1 MQKRK
6 YPIYKISINLI
17 CLLLTAP
24 FSGICSIN
32 FSADTAQINN
42 LNKLAAAKYNLNPDS
57 TLFYAKQS
65 IALSK
70 ESNYQDGL
78 ANGLLQ
84 TGKAC
89 YFKGKSAEATQ
100 AFDQAISLFTRLHDQ
115 RGLSECYIHYGRMY
129 TLLAKYDDA
138 LRYLNMAQAINKH
151 TGNEKE
157 LTDSYKNIGIVYF
170 SQGQLSKALDYYY
183 NALFIAVKNNYTV
196 LTAELYN
203 NIGVVLQAM
212 EVYPNALEYYK
223 KSLKIFEGTNN
234 LHALGTLNENIG
246 EVMLAQEDYTDAINY
261 LNKANAVA
269 KKQHDKDGLSSVYTD
284 LALCFAN
291 KKQFEKAIR
300 YLDTSLS
307 IAVKYKIV
315 YNQAYAMTGYAT
327 VYNMQKQYAKASPYA
342 LKAQSL
348 GLALGNLSVRANA
361 ALQLNKTF
369 AGLGKIDKAYYF
381 LNEYVN
387 LKNGLKNNESIQKL
401 TSYNYELSFSVKQRL
416 AAQQQ
421 REKDLLYQQNIRMN
435 RLTDL
440 IFVILII
447 AMIVIAC
454 IYYFEKRKQ
463 QRINRLLKI
472 KNMVVSDQR
481 TDLDEQAH
489 KLNELNTLK
498 DRLISI
504 LAHDLRA
511 PLSTLRGLFNLLQDE
526 SLSHEELLDMIPPVI
541 KKLDYTSDFLDT
553 LLFWINSQMENFN
566 RAVKDFFIRELIN
579 KESENL
585 IDQAAQKDI
594 RLIVDVDHDLTGC
607 ADPDSIR
614 IVIRNLITN
623 AIKFCKENDTIEISA
638 RRKGDEIV
646 VSVKD
651 TGVGM
656 TPAQLKKLFKGKM
669 DSRIGTHKESG
680 TGMGLLFCKD
690 LIEKCNGTIWA
701 NSKQGTGSEFA
712 FTIPAGHQVAA
723 APFVADT
730 VEV

>member
-1 MQKRK
+1 ML
-6 YPIYKISINLI
+6 LI
-17 CLLLTAP
+17 AP
-24 FSGICSIN
+24 FSGTCSIN
-32 FSADTAQINN
+32 SSADTAQINS

-70 ESNYQDGL
+70 KSNYQDGL

-84 TGKAC
+84 TGKAY

-100 AFDQAISLFTRLHDQ
+100 AFDRAIAIFIKLHDQ

-129 TLLAKYDDA
+129 TLLAKYDNA
-138 LRYLNMAQAINKH
+138 LHYLNMALAINKK

-183 NALFIAVKNNYTV
+183 NGLFIAVKNNYTV

-203 NIGVVLQAM
+203 NIGVILQTM
-212 EVYPNALEYYK
+212 EVYPNALDYYK
-223 KSLKIFEGTNN
+223 KAVKIFEGTNN

-246 EVMLAQEDYTDAINY
+246 EVMLAQENYDQAIVY
-261 LNKANAVA
+261 LNHANAIA

-284 LALCFAN
+284 LGLCYAH
-291 KKQFEKAIR
+291 KRQFEKAIR
-300 YLDTSLS
+300 YMDTSIW

-315 YNQAYAMTGYAT
+315 YNQGYAMSGYAT
-327 VYNMQKQYAKASPYA
+327 VYNMQKQYAKAYPYA
-342 LKAQSL
+342 LKAESL
-348 GLALGNLSVRANA
+348 ALRLGNLSVRADA
-361 ALQLNKTF
+361 ALELNKTL
-369 AGLGKIDKAYYF
+369 AGLGRIDEAYHY
-381 LNEYVN
+381 LNQYID
-387 LKNGLKNNESIQKL
+387 LKNSLKNNESIQKL

-416 AAQQQ
+416 AAQRQY
-421 REKDLLYQQNIRMN
+421 EKDLLYQQNIRMS
-435 RLTDL
+435 RLTGL
-440 IFVILII
+440 VFLILII

-454 IYYFEKRKQ
+454 IYYVEKKKQ

-472 KNMVVSDQR
+472 KNIVVSDQR
-481 TDLDEQAH
+481 TDLDAQAH
-489 KLNELNTLK
+489 KLNELNILK

-511 PLSTLRGLFNLLQDE
+511 PLSTLRGLFDLLQDE
-526 SLSHEELLDMIPPVI
+526 SISHAELLEMIPPVI

-566 RAVKDFFIRELIN
+566 RAVKDFSIRELIN

-585 IDQAAQKDI
+585 FEQAAQKDI
-594 RLIVDVDHDLTGC
+594 RLIVDVEAGITGC
-607 ADPDSIR
+607 ADPDSVR

-623 AIKFCKENDTIEISA
+623 AIKFCKEDDTIEISA
-638 RRKGDEIV
+638 QIKGDDILV
-646 VSVKD
+646 CVKD
-651 TGVGM
+651 TGMGM
-656 TPAQLKKLFKGKM
+656 TTAQLKKLFKGKM

-701 NSKQGTGSEFA
+701 NSKHGIGSEFA
-712 FTIPAGHQVAA
+712 FTIPGGQQPAT
-723 APFVADT
+723 APYTVNT

>member
-6 YPIYKISINLI
+6 SLI
-17 CLLLTAP
+17 HNITVCLACLFLAIP
-24 FSGICSIN
+24 LPGICSIG
-32 FSADTAQINN
+32 FSADTTQINK
-42 LNKLAAAKYNLNPDS
+42 LNRLAAAKYNLNPDS

-70 ESNYQDGL
+70 RSNYQDGL

-84 TGKAC
+84 TGKAY

-100 AFDQAISLFTRLHDQ
+100 AFDQAIVIFTKLHDQ
-115 RGLSECYIHYGRMY
+115 KGLSECYIHYGRMY

-138 LRYLNMAQAINKH
+138 LHYLNMALAINKK

-170 SQGQLSKALDYYY
+170 SRGQLSKSLDYYY
-183 NALFIAVKNNYTV
+183 NGLFIAVKNNYTV

-203 NIGVVLQAM
+203 NIGVVLQTM
-212 EVYPNALEYYK
+212 EVYPNALDYYK

-246 EVMLAQEDYTDAINY
+246 EVMLAQEDYNGAIIY
-261 LNKANAVA
+261 LNKANSVA

-284 LALCFAN
+284 LGLCYAN

-300 YLDTSLS
+300 YLDTSLN

-315 YNQAYAMTGYAT
+315 YNQAYTMIGYAT
-327 VYNMQKQYAKASPYA
+327 VYNMQKQYAKANPYA
-342 LKAQSL
+342 LKAESL

-369 AGLGKIDKAYYF
+369 AGLGQIDKAYHF
-381 LNEYVN
+381 LNEYID

-416 AAQQQ
+416 AAQRQY
-421 REKDLLYQQNIRMN
+421 EKDLLYQQNIRMS
-435 RLTDL
+435 RLTGL
-440 IFVILII
+440 VFLILII

-454 IYYFEKRKQ
+454 IYYIQKKKQ

-481 TDLDEQAH
+481 TDLDAQAH

-511 PLSTLRGLFNLLQDE
+511 PLSTLRGLFDLLQDE
-526 SLSHEELLDMIPPVI
+526 SISHAELLEMIPPVI

-566 RAVKDFFIRELIN
+566 RAVKDFSIRELIN

-585 IDQAAQKDI
+585 FEQAAQKDI
-594 RLIVDVDHDLTGC
+594 RLIVDVEADITGC
-607 ADPDSIR
+607 ADPDSVR

-638 RRKGDEIV
+638 QFKGDDILV
-646 VSVKD
+646 CVKD

-656 TPAQLKKLFKGKM
+656 TTAQLKKLFKGKM
-669 DSRIGTHKESG
+669 DSRVGTHKESG

-701 NSKQGTGSEFA
+701 NSKQGLGSEFA
-712 FTIPAGHQVAA
+712 FTIPSGQKMAA
-723 APFVADT
+723 AVHEPLII
-730 VEV
+730 

>member
-6 YPIYKISINLI
+6 FLIHKITV
-17 CLLLTAP
+17 CLVCLFLLTP
-24 FSGICSIN
+24 FSGICSIPP
-32 FSADTAQINN
+32 DTSQINS
-42 LNKLAAAKYNLNPDS
+42 LNRLAAAKYALNPDS
-57 TLFYAKQS
+57 TLFYAEQS

-70 ESNYQDGL
+70 RSNYQEGL

-84 TGKAC
+84 TGKAY
-89 YFKGKSAEATQ
+89 YFKGKSEEAIQ
-100 AFDQAISLFTRLHDQ
+100 AFDEAINLFKKLNDQ
-115 RGLSECYIHYGRMY
+115 KGLSECYIHYGRMY
-129 TLLAKYDDA
+129 TLLAKYDKSLSCLNKA
-138 LRYLNMAQAINKH
+138 LAINKL
-151 TGNEKE
+151 TGDEKG

-183 NALFIAVKNNYTV
+183 NGLFIAVKNNYTV

-203 NIGVVLQAM
+203 NIGVVLQTM
-212 EVYPNALEYYK
+212 EVYPNALDYYK

-234 LHALGTLNENIG
+234 LHAIGTLNENIG
-246 EVMLAQEDYTDAINY
+246 EVMLAQDDYNHAIAY
-261 LNKANAVA
+261 LIKANNVA

-284 LALCFAN
+284 LGLCYAH
-291 KKQFEKAIR
+291 KKQFEKAIK
-300 YLDTSLS
+300 YLDTSLW

-315 YNQAYAMTGYAT
+315 YNQGYAMSGYAT
-327 VYNMQKQYAKASPYA
+327 VYNMQKQYAKAYPYA
-342 LKAQSL
+342 LKAEN
-348 GLALGNLSVRANA
+348 LALKLGNLSVRADA
-361 ALQLNKTF
+361 ALELNKTL
-369 AGLGKIDKAYYF
+369 AGLGKIDEAYHF
-381 LNEYVN
+381 LNEYIT

-421 REKDLLYQQNIRMN
+421 QEKDLLYQQKIRMS
-435 RLTDL
+435 RLTGLVFL
-440 IFVILII
+440 ILVI

-454 IYYFEKRKQ
+454 IYYVEKRKQ

-472 KNMVVSDQR
+472 KNTLVSEQK
-481 TDLDEQAH
+481 TDLDTQAH
-489 KLNELNTLK
+489 KLNDLNTLK
-498 DRLISI
+498 DRLIAI

-511 PLSTLRGLFNLLQDE
+511 PLSTLRGLFNLLQDDTI
-526 SLSHEELLDMIPPVI
+526 SHEEVLDMIPSVI

-553 LLFWINSQMENFN
+553 LLFWINSQMENFT
-566 RAVKDFFIRELIN
+566 RGVKDFSIRELMN

-585 IDQAAQKDI
+585 IEQAAQKHIRFIVNVEDDI
-594 RLIVDVDHDLTGC
+594 TGN
-607 ADPDSIR
+607 ADPDSVR

-638 RRKGDEIV
+638 QNKGGDVLI
-646 VSVKD
+646 SVKD

-701 NSKQGTGSEFA
+701 SSKLNVGSVFS
-712 FTIPAGHQVAA
+712 FTIPGTHQVAETA
-723 APFVADT
+723 GSPKVAEAQ
-730 VEV
+730 V